1 MNLEAPGVLQSD
13 EPPPQ
18 MELQAAMNR
27 YLGGRGAGLRVTECE
42 RISGGFETFIYG
54 IRVERLY
61 GDGPPNT
68 LLPAGERLI
77 LRIYRGPGVVERST
91 WEARIIERVR
101 DEGVPVPPVY
111 LYESDPTPLGGP
123 FLLLGLV
130 SGTRMDQAA
139 LGAGPIAVVRM
150 IRNFARAQAS
160 IYKIEWPEGRSLVP
174 ATENTELGPL
184 AWAPQRLAAA
194 RRELESRNLKQ
205 LLPVVDWLE
214 ANRSAI
220 EAGEQVLIH
229 GDFHPLNMFVEG
241 AQISGIIDWGSG
253 GFANKHEDIGWSSM
267 LIATATSA
275 DRKED
280 RKLAPFRTV
289 AYRVYLGCL
298 WEACR
303 LNRKQLRYGEVYAG
317 LRWMMVFLPTFLHD
331 AGPPFLN
338 SDAVAFTT
346 PLYVKRVRRFI
357 EKRTKLKLQVE
368 QSLSP

>member
-111 LYESDPTPLGGP
+111 LYEPNPAPLGGP

-150 IRNFARAQAS
+150 IRKLCPGTGLDLQDRVAGGALTCPRNGKYRTRTTGMGSPAPRRPPDASWSRA
-160 IYKIEWPEGRSLVP
+160 
-174 ATENTELGPL
+174 T
-184 AWAPQRLAAA
+184 
-194 RRELESRNLKQ
+194 
-205 LLPVVDWLE
+205 
-214 ANRSAI
+214 
-220 EAGEQVLIH
+220 
-229 GDFHPLNMFVEG
+229 
-241 AQISGIIDWGSG
+241 
-253 GFANKHEDIGWSSM
+253 
-267 LIATATSA
+267 
-275 DRKED
+275 
-280 RKLAPFRTV
+280 
-289 AYRVYLGCL
+289 
-298 WEACR
+298 
-303 LNRKQLRYGEVYAG
+303 
-317 LRWMMVFLPTFLHD
+317 
-331 AGPPFLN
+331 
-338 SDAVAFTT
+338 
-346 PLYVKRVRRFI
+346 
-357 EKRTKLKLQVE
+357 
-368 QSLSP
+368 